1 MGRWRF
7 PPSRSASR
15 PGSWNNVSG
24 NQPARLDKA
33 ALERIIQRASELQTG
48 SRDYG
53 DDLTAEEIL
62 KLGKDV
68 GIDEGYL
75 QQAILEESTRAERPE
90 AGGFLNRTFG
100 PGIVSSQRVVQGEVD
115 DVAAQLAKWIEEN
128 ELMVLQRQQSGRLS
142 WEPLGGFQAA
152 IRRSTAVLGGGKRP
166 FMLAR
171 AGGVTATIVRLEPGY
186 CNVVLTAT
194 IKKERS
200 SYVIGSSVAVGGSL
214 ITGAV
219 LAVLSPF
226 LLVGLAPIPIGLG
239 LGWLVAS
246 RYRPVAERVQLGLEC
261 VLDQLERGAIKPKHQ
276 LPEKTQGLFGI
287 IADEVKKAI
296 KPENRLSQ

>member
-1 MGRWRF
+1 M
-7 PPSRSASR
+7 
-15 PGSWNNVSG
+15 SG
-24 NQPARLDKA
+24 NTPVRLDKA

-48 SRDYG
+48 SQDYG
-53 DDLTAEEIL
+53 DDLTGEEII

-75 QQAILEESTRAERPE
+75 QQAILEESTRGDLPE
-90 AGGFLNRTFG
+90 VGGFFNRAFG

-128 ELMVLQRQQSGRLS
+128 ELLVLQRQQPGRLS
-142 WEPLGGFQAA
+142 WEPLGGFQAVM
-152 IRRSTAVLGGGKRP
+152 RRSTAMLGGGKRP
-166 FMLAR
+166 FMLAK
-171 AGGVTATIVRLEPGY
+171 ADGLSATIVQLEPGY

-194 IKKERS
+194 LKKERS
-200 SYVIGSSVAVGGSL
+200 SYVIGSGMAVGGSVV
-214 ITGAV
+214 TAAV
-219 LAVLSPF
+219 LAALSPF
-226 LLVGLAPIPIGLG
+226 LLVGLAPLPIGLG

-246 RYRPVAERVQLGLEC
+246 YYRPVAERAKLGLEC
-261 VLDQLERGAIKPKHQ
+261 VLDQLERGAVKPRHQ
-276 LPEKTQGLFGI
+276 LPEKAQGLFGI